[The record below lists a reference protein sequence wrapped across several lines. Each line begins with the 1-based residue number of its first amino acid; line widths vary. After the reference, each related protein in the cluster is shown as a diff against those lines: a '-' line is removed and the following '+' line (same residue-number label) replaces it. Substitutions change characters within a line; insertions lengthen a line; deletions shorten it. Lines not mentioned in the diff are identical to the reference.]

1 MRIKSLLLVFMI
13 TSELLLAQSNIL
25 VLDQDSL
32 PISTVNALFVEQDI
46 QRYTDQN
53 GVLYLEE
60 KLPENCPIQFYKQ
73 GYATKLYTYEKDTP
87 IIVILKKLHVDLDE
101 VGVVESFNIL
111 GNSKLI
117 NIEKKTIED
126 NFLKYQSLL
135 SEIAQISGV
144 DIISSGIGIQKVVV
158 RGLSGMRVV
167 SYLNGI
173 QINNQQWANDHGIGF
188 TGLGLG
194 KVELIKGSSALKYG
208 SEAIGGLL
216 YFQDSPFIHDE
227 KLNGFVSS
235 KFNNSSNSSNN
246 QFGLKFNNKNI
257 YLNVFGQYAIS
268 SDYRLP
274 NNDYLFNSR
283 FQQNAFKFSFGYSI
297 KGVHNIL
304 RYQQH
309 SEEVGLAAHTHEDP
323 STVELIDLTSSS
335 IDFSDYKATRPTQFV
350 KNQLITH
357 ESKVLIDDFA
367 FKLHLGHFINDLQE
381 YEKWTQ
387 AAFDLTLSNTQVLA
401 EMKYLLNNF
410 TFNIGSQTTV
420 LNNTNNISK
429 RIIPDASTT
438 NIGYFGIV
446 DYEKNNTGFN
456 IGVRY
461 DHKTL
466 SSDDSMLE
474 KSYDQQFTST
484 SFSSGVYQK
493 YDNHTVRLSYS
504 EAYRAPHVAELFSNG
519 VHHGTNRF
527 EIGNRDLK
535 IEDAG
540 QFDIKYQWSNEH
552 FGFVLNPFLQNI
564 KNFISISPTDSFFDQ
579 YKVYNYVQYQNVE
592 LKGFEMNLHY
602 HPHRLHNLHFE
613 QSYSF
618 IQAENK
624 YSDYGMALVPA
635 NNFKTIVLLDFSS
648 FKNLEKNPLDYFSV
662 HNNYTFTQDNFAEY
676 EQRTE
681 AYNVIHLYLGLSFFN
696 DLKCALSINNVL
708 NTEYTPHISRIRGV
722 AGGIPNPG
730 RSFEINLH
738 YEF

>member
-1 MRIKSLLLVFMI
+1 MI

-32 PISTVNALFVEQDI
+32 PISAANALFVEQNI

-53 GVLYLEE
+53 GVLYLKE
-60 KLPENCPIQFYKQ
+60 KLTENCPIQFYKQ
-73 GYATKLYTYEKDTP
+73 GYATKLYTYKKDTP

-126 NFLKYQSLL
+126 NFIKHQSLL

-167 SYLNGI
+167 SYLNGM

-216 YFQDSPFIHDE
+216 YFQDSPFINDD

-235 KFNNSSNSSNN
+235 KFSNSSNLSNN

-309 SEEVGLAAHTHEDP
+309 SEIVGIPAHIHGDP
-323 STVELIDLTSSS
+323 SSVELIDLTSSS

-357 ESKVLIDDFA
+357 ESKVFINDFA
-367 FKLHLGHFINDLQE
+367 LKLHLGHFINDLQE
-381 YEKWTQ
+381 YEKWTYP
-387 AAFDLTLSNTQVLA
+387 AFHLNLSNTQALIEVSRTV
-401 EMKYLLNNF
+401 NDF
-410 TFNIGSQTTV
+410 TFNVGSQAT
-420 LNNTNNISK
+420 LSNNINELTE
-429 RIIPDASTT
+429 RLIPNFSSI
-438 NIGYFGIV
+438 NFGYFGIL
-446 DYEKNNTGFN
+446 DYQKNNTGFN
-456 IGVRY
+456 I
-461 DHKTL
+461 
-466 SSDDSMLE
+466 
-474 KSYDQQFTST
+474 
-484 SFSSGVYQK
+484 
-493 YDNHTVRLSYS
+493 
-504 EAYRAPHVAELFSNG
+504 
-519 VHHGTNRF
+519 
-527 EIGNRDLK
+527 
-535 IEDAG
+535 
-540 QFDIKYQWSNEH
+540 
-552 FGFVLNPFLQNI
+552 
-564 KNFISISPTDSFFDQ
+564 
-579 YKVYNYVQYQNVE
+579 
-592 LKGFEMNLHY
+592 
-602 HPHRLHNLHFE
+602 
-613 QSYSF
+613 
-618 IQAENK
+618 
-624 YSDYGMALVPA
+624 
-635 NNFKTIVLLDFSS
+635 
-648 FKNLEKNPLDYFSV
+648 
-662 HNNYTFTQDNFAEY
+662 
-676 EQRTE
+676 
-681 AYNVIHLYLGLSFFN
+681 
-696 DLKCALSINNVL
+696 
-708 NTEYTPHISRIRGV
+708 
-722 AGGIPNPG
+722 
-730 RSFEINLH
+730 
-738 YEF
+738 